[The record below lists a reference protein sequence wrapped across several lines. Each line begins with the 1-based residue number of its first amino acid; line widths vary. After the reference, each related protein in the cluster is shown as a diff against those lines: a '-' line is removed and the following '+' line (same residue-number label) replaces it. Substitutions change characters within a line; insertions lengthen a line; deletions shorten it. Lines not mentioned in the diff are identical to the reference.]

1 MILVTGGTGLVGS
14 HLLYHL
20 AQQEEKIRAVHRSG
34 SDLQKVKKV
43 FGYYTSQPETLFNKI
58 EWVEASL
65 NDITELEK
73 VFDQITRVYHCAAVV
88 SFDPK
93 DYHIMRK
100 VNIEGTENIVNL
112 SILNK
117 IEKLCFVSSIATL
130 SKSVNGKE
138 ITEENYWTN
147 AAGKSGYAIT
157 KQGAETEVWRAGQE
171 GIDVVIVNPGVIL
184 GSGFWEKGTGKLFDK
199 IYRGFK
205 YYTTGVTGFIGVT
218 DVAKIMILLMKSD
231 IKNERF
237 ILVAENRSFKDVF
250 FLIADHLGVK
260 RPSTKVSSFLSEMG
274 WKLAWLKGKVLNKA
288 PDLTKYSAR
297 AGLQKK
303 YYSSEKIKNT
313 LDYSFEPLEKTIE
326 TTCKIYLKEFTL
338 P

>member
-20 AQQEEKIRAVHRSG
+20 TQQEDKIRAVCRPD
-34 SDLQKVKKV
+34 SDLQRVKKV
-43 FGYYTSQPETLFNKI
+43 FGYYTSQPDIFFKKI

-65 NDITELEK
+65 NDVSDLQT
-73 VFDQITRVYHCAAVV
+73 VFHQITQVYHCAAIV

-147 AAGKSGYAIT
+147 SEGKSGYAIT
-157 KQGAETEVWRAGQE
+157 KQGAETEVWRASQE
-171 GIDVVIVNPGVIL
+171 DIDVVIVNPGVIL
-184 GSGFWEKGTGKLFDK
+184 GPGFWEKGTGKLFDK
-199 IYRGFK
+199 IYKGFK
-205 YYTTGVTGFIGVT
+205 YYTEGVTGFVGVN
-218 DVAKIMILLMKSD
+218 DVARIMMQLMKSN

-237 ILVAENRSFKDVF
+237 ILVAENVSFKDVF
-250 FLIADHLGVK
+250 FNIADHLGVK
-260 RPSTKVSSFLSEMG
+260 RPNKKVSPFLSEFG
-274 WKLAWLKGKVLNKA
+274 WKLAWLKGKLSNKV
-288 PDLTKYSAR
+288 PELTKYSAR
-297 AGLQKK
+297 AAQEKK
-303 YYSSEKIKNT
+303 YYSSEKIKKALPYT
-313 LDYSFEPLEKTIE
+313 FEPLEKTI
-326 TTCKIYLKEFTL
+326 KNVSMKYLKELT
-338 P
+338 